1 MISRQVPA
9 DESAKRINRKREEK
23 IKIKIKIAMKLLME
37 RLNTNRGN
45 AYTQIYGAEN
55 ALSTGIT

>member
-1 MISRQVPA
+1 
-9 DESAKRINRKREEK
+9 
-23 IKIKIKIAMKLLME
+23 MKLLME